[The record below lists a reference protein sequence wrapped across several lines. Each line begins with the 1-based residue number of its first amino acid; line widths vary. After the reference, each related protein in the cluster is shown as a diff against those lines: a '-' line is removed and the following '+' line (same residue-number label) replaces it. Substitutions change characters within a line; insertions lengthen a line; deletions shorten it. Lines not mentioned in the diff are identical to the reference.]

1 MKLRGAR
8 MISDDELVDLPD
20 DPELAFVQCE
30 RKLRNRLL
38 DSLRESEGYD
48 IASYKLEYINHVV
61 AIARGLNLP
70 FFDNYNV
77 PTVEKNIES
86 FYTQFLQDV
95 DHFTVQIRMRHARRS
110 KLYSVALDRATKQK
124 IRHYLD
130 QIKLVVDDSRVFQR
144 KKEALYSKINALA
157 DELDRDRT
165 RFDAAMAL
173 VLEVS
178 ATAGEAVENLE
189 PARKW
194 IDSIARL
201 LGRAKE
207 AENTAAPRLPG
218 PMERKRIEPP
228 RRPAEEEKSTEMFDD
243 LDDEIPF

>member
-1 MKLRGAR
+1 

-30 RKLRNRLL
+30 RRLRDRLFDNL
-38 DSLRESEGYD
+38 KDSEGYD
-48 IASYKLEYINHVV
+48 IASYKLQYINHVV

-70 FFDNYNV
+70 LFDNYDV
-77 PTVEKNIES
+77 PTVEANIES

-95 DHFTVQIRMRHARRS
+95 DHFTVQIRMRRARRL
-110 KLYSVALDRATKQK
+110 KLYSVALDGATKEK
-124 IRHYLD
+124 VRHYLG
-130 QIKLVVDDSRVFQR
+130 QIKIIVDDSKLSQR
-144 KKEALYSKINALA
+144 KKEALYTKINALA
-157 DELDRDRT
+157 DEVDRDRT

-178 ATAGEAVENLE
+178 TTGGEAVEKLE

-194 IDSIARL
+194 LDSIARV

-207 AENTAAPRLPG
+207 AENTATSRLPA
-218 PMERKRIEPP
+218 PKERKRIEPP
-228 RRPAEEEKSTEMFDD
+228 RRPTEEEKSTEKFDD
-243 LDDEIPF
+243 LDAEIPF